1 MGKLWNKETLELTTQ
16 SPYNATFSGLER
28 VAKGARRNGTRW
40 RSGPTNATASQRS
53 SSVIQLSH
61 LLSWLSL
68 KASDMAT
75 LFQIEEDLV
84 SAKVFSVWV
93 QCQAF
98 MSSPMSS
105 ILLKC
110 RKPCLHASSM
120 LCWVSIVFFSHINVA
135 FSGLM
140 NVAVWASN
148 NNQAQ
153 PEQKIH
159 TMMIQHG
166 SLWQLKQEDVATE
179 KKSMSKGLEDY
190 MIQWCIIL
198 SQLQWTTSWYC
209 PLPVQSGLLSQ
220 RAREDVTDLGR
231 FWLQ

>member
-1 MGKLWNKETLELTTQ
+1 MGKLWNKETLEPTTQ

-40 RSGPTNATASQRS
+40 RSGPTNATASQRA

-68 KASDMAT
+68 KASDIAI

-84 SAKVFSVWV
+84 SAKIFSVWV

-110 RKPCLHASSM
+110 RKPACMQAPCCTEVPWFSSLTSMWPFQAWWM
-120 LCWVSIVFFSHINVA
+120 LLFEHQTTIKPNLSRKSTQWWFNTEVS
-135 FSGLM
+135 
-140 NVAVWASN
+140 
-148 NNQAQ
+148 
-153 PEQKIH
+153 
-159 TMMIQHG
+159 G
-166 SLWQLKQEDVATE
+166 SWSKKMLQLKKSPCPRALRIIGYNDVLYLA
-179 KKSMSKGLEDY
+179 SYSRL
-190 MIQWCIIL
+190 
-198 SQLQWTTSWYC
+198 
-209 PLPVQSGLLSQ
+209 
-220 RAREDVTDLGR
+220 
-231 FWLQ
+231 